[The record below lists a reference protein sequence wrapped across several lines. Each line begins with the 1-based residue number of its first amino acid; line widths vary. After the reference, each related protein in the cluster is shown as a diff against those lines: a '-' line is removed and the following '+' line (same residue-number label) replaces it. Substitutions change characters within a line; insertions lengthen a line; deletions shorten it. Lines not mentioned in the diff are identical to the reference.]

1 MLYCI
6 DKDVSM
12 VIIMVLFLVRRYHIL
27 IVEDIFVLSCIMYT
41 LCIFHVNLSSILKVV
56 LICLCKV

>member
-41 LCIFHVNLSSILKVV
+41 LCIFRVNLSSILKVV